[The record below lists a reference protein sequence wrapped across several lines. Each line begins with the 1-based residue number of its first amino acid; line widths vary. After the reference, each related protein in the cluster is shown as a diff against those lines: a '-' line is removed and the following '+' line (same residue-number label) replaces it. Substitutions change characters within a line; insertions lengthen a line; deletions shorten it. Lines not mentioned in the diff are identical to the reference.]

1 MSPFRAFALAASLA
15 LAAGAAQAA
24 PSITFTGS
32 SDLAFTT
39 FLASQGIS
47 LPGNEIA
54 VAQARGGNNAGNGDY
69 ERGLHTPPGFTNA
82 GPVGTNIQQS
92 WGSAGGNNAYVPFS
106 LIGAG
111 DTLTFTM
118 GTGAGAYSGSYTDA
132 DVLDVNGLG
141 LRLRSDSQGH
151 RTGSTMIRNLVVDGV
166 ALGDFSASNGA
177 VSLAVIEGIS
187 NDFVLTGEATLNWF
201 GGTIPSGSR
210 LGFQIKVLEG
220 FTAVPEPATLG
231 LLLAGLAGLGLAR
244 RRAQHR
250 RRG

>member
-1 MSPFRAFALAASLA
+1 MSPLRAFAVAAALSLA
-15 LAAGAAQAA
+15 TAGAQAA

-32 SDLAFTT
+32 SDAA
-39 FLASQGIS
+39 FLAYLAGQGIT

-54 VAQARGGNNAGNGDY
+54 VAQARAGNNATNGDY
-69 ERGLHTPPGFTNA
+69 ERGLHTPPNFTNA
-82 GPVGTNIQQS
+82 GPVGSNTQQR

-111 DTLTFTM
+111 NTLTFTM
-118 GTGAGAYSGSYTDA
+118 GTGQHAYLGSYTDS

-141 LRLRSDSQGH
+141 LRLRSDSQGS
-151 RTGSTMIRNLVVDGV
+151 RTGSTMLRNLVVDGV

-201 GGTIPSGSR
+201 GGNIPSGSR

-220 FTAVPEPATLG
+220 FTAVPEPAAIG
-231 LLLAGLAGLGLAR
+231 LLMVGLAGLGLAR
-244 RRAQHR
+244 RRR
-250 RRG
+250 T